1 MNKNKVIHAI
11 SGPRNISTALMY
23 SFAQRPNC
31 EVIDEPFYA
40 AYLKKKDLNHPG
52 KTKTLKLYPN
62 SFGGAIQRVQ
72 QFISSSEAKEVYI
85 KNMAQHMVDAN
96 WDWAQE
102 AIHVFWIR
110 HPRKVIRSF
119 SKVLP
124 EVSLSDIGIEEQ
136 VNQWKGIQKFSG
148 PKIIVNSDEMLNE
161 PEKTFPIICD
171 AIGIPFFK
179 EMLSWPQGRK
189 EYDGA
194 WWPYWYSNVHKSS
207 YFKKGSI
214 LGDPLEKKYS
224 KIETEALEYYTELY
238 HQRLVF

>member
-124 EVSLSDIGIEEQ
+124 DVILSDIGIEEQ
-136 VNQWKGIQKFSG
+136 VNQWKSIQKFSG
-148 PKIIVNSDEMLNE
+148 PKIIVNSDEMLSE

-179 EMLSWPQGRK
+179 EMLCWPQGRK

-207 YFKKGSI
+207 YFEKGSK
-214 LGDPLEKKYS
+214 LGNPLEKKYS

>member
-1 MNKNKVIHAI
+1 
-11 SGPRNISTALMY
+11 
-23 SFAQRPNC
+23 
-31 EVIDEPFYA
+31 
-40 AYLKKKDLNHPG
+40 
-52 KTKTLKLYPN
+52 
-62 SFGGAIQRVQ
+62 
-72 QFISSSEAKEVYI
+72 
-85 KNMAQHMVDAN
+85 
-96 WDWAQE
+96 
-102 AIHVFWIR
+102 
-110 HPRKVIRSF
+110 
-119 SKVLP
+119 
-124 EVSLSDIGIEEQ
+124 
-136 VNQWKGIQKFSG
+136 
-148 PKIIVNSDEMLNE
+148 MLNE

-179 EMLSWPQGRK
+179 EMLSWSQGRK

>member
-1 MNKNKVIHAI
+1 MNKNKVIHSI

-52 KTKTLKLYPN
+52 KMKTLKLYPN
-62 SFGGAIQRVQ
+62 SFGGSIQRVQ

-85 KNMAQHMVDAN
+85 KNMAQHMVNVN
-96 WDWAQE
+96 WDWARE
-102 AIHVFWIR
+102 AIHIFWIR

-124 EVSLSDIGIEEQ
+124 DVILSDIGIEEQ
-136 VNQWKGIQKFSG
+136 VNQWKSIQKFSG
-148 PKIIVNSDEMLNE
+148 PKIIVNSDEMLSE

-179 EMLSWPQGRK
+179 EMLCWPQGRK

-207 YFKKGSI
+207 YFEKGSK
-214 LGDPLEKKYS
+214 LGNPLEKKYS
-224 KIETEALEYYTELY
+224 KIEIEALEYYMELY

>member
-1 MNKNKVIHAI
+1 MNKNKVIHSI

-40 AYLKKKDLNHPG
+40 AYLKKKDLDHPG
-52 KTKTLKLYPN
+52 KMETLKSYPN
-62 SFGGAIQRVQ
+62 YLDAAIQRVQ

-85 KNMAQHMVDAN
+85 KNMAHHMVDVN
-96 WDWAQE
+96 WDWVQD
-102 AIHVFWIR
+102 AIHIFWIR

-124 EVSLSDIGIEEQ
+124 DVCLSDIGIKEQ
-136 VNQWKGIQKFSG
+136 VNQWRGIQKLNG
-148 PKIIVNSDEMLNE
+148 PKIIIDSDEMLTE
-161 PEKTFPIICD
+161 PEKNFPIICD

-179 EMLSWPQGRK
+179 EMLGWPQGRK
-189 EYDGA
+189 EYDGV

-207 YFKKGSI
+207 YFEKVSK
-214 LGDPLEKKYS
+214 LGDPLETKYS
-224 KIETEALEYYTELY
+224 KIEIEALEYYTELY
-238 HQRLVF
+238 HQRLVL

>member
-1 MNKNKVIHAI
+1 MNKNKVIHSI

-40 AYLKKKDLNHPG
+40 AYLKKKDLDHPG
-52 KTKTLKLYPN
+52 KMETLKSYPN
-62 SFGGAIQRVQ
+62 YLDAAIQRVQ

-85 KNMAQHMVDAN
+85 KNMAHHMVDVN
-96 WDWAQE
+96 WDWVQD
-102 AIHVFWIR
+102 AIHIFWIR

-124 EVSLSDIGIEEQ
+124 DVCLSDIGIKEQ
-136 VNQWKGIQKFSG
+136 VNQWRVIQKLNG
-148 PKIIVNSDEMLNE
+148 PKIIIDSDEMLTE
-161 PEKTFPIICD
+161 PEKNFPIICD

-189 EYDGA
+189 EYDGV

-207 YFKKGSI
+207 YFEKVSK
-214 LGDPLEKKYS
+214 LGDPLETKYS
-224 KIETEALEYYTELY
+224 KIEIEALEYYTELY
-238 HQRLVF
+238 HQRLVL

>member
-1 MNKNKVIHAI
+1 MNKNKVIHSI

-40 AYLKKKDLNHPG
+40 AYLKKKDLDHPG
-52 KTKTLKLYPN
+52 KMETLKSYPN
-62 SFGGAIQRVQ
+62 YLDAAIQRVQ

-85 KNMAQHMVDAN
+85 KNMAHHMVDVN
-96 WDWAQE
+96 WDWVQD
-102 AIHVFWIR
+102 AIHIFWIR

-124 EVSLSDIGIEEQ
+124 DVCLSDIGIKEQ
-136 VNQWKGIQKFSG
+136 VNQWRGIQKLNG
-148 PKIIVNSDEMLNE
+148 PKIIIDSDEMLTE

-179 EMLSWPQGRK
+179 EMLDWPQGRK
-189 EYDGA
+189 EYDGV

-207 YFKKGSI
+207 YFEKVSK
-214 LGDPLEKKYS
+214 LGDPLETKYS
-224 KIETEALEYYTELY
+224 KIEIEALEYYTELY
-238 HQRLVF
+238 HQRLVL